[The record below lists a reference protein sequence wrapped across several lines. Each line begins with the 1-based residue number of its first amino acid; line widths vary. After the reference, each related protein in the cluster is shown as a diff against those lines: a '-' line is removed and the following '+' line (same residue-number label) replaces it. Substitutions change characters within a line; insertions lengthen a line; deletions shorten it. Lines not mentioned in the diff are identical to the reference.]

1 MPKRSPKK
9 SPGTDWTQSLD
20 PAAIDVALEDATV
33 DAHDEDERHADL
45 LNAIGDE
52 LAFPFSGR
60 VLGESVSV
68 VGMEWPENDGFGLD
82 LVIERNGTLH
92 RVEARSVE
100 LIEPLPEGHLFLAAN
115 LLWKR
120 MV

>member
-1 MPKRSPKK
+1 M
-9 SPGTDWTQSLD
+9 
-20 PAAIDVALEDATV
+20 
-33 DAHDEDERHADL
+33 
-45 LNAIGDE
+45 
-52 LAFPFSGR
+52 
-60 VLGESVSV
+60 

-82 LVIERNGTLH
+82 LVIERTGTLH

-100 LIEPLPEGHLFLAAN
+100 LIEPQPEGHLFLAAY